1 MRQIYIPEEILQ
13 EIFSRSKTEKISRLY
28 REFNLQDTISYA
40 QLCAR
45 IRTMRQQKEGEC
57 STQDTASS
65 QGRADVLLSPSPT
78 PFRESFLRR
87 LARAIK
93 CILS

>member
-45 IRTMRQQKEGEC
+45 IRTFRQQEREC

-65 QGRADVLLSPSPT
+65 QSRADVLPSPSPT
-78 PFRESFLRR
+78 PFKESFLRR
-87 LARAIK
+87 LIRAIK
-93 CILS
+93 CLLS